1 MVFNDKNVASSKEV
15 LKRRLGGELIVPVT
29 LSASALSAS
38 SLAVAGVVRAGTPL
52 TRQGA
57 IANDATAEGILLND
71 VTTANPNGA
80 LVVAFATINTA
91 NAESNTG
98 LTIADAAKLACSKL
112 VFE

>member
-1 MVFNDKNVASSKEV
+1 MVFNDKSVASSKEI
-15 LKRRLGGELIVPVT
+15 LKRRLGGELIVPVSI
-29 LSASALSAS
+29 LAAS
-38 SLAVAGVVRAGTPL
+38 SFTNGVVKAGTPL

-91 NAESNTG
+91 NAEANAD
-98 LTIADAAKLACSKL
+98 LTISDAAKLACSKL